1 MSFMRNFALYSLMV
15 LGVGMLIAL
24 LVFWLLDKPL
34 YLKQSENLVEDNANL
49 ITELSG
55 SQEKPPEVT
64 PTD

>member
-34 YLKQSENLVEDNANL
+34 YLKQSENLVEDNAKL

-55 SQEKPPEVT
+55 SQENPPEVT